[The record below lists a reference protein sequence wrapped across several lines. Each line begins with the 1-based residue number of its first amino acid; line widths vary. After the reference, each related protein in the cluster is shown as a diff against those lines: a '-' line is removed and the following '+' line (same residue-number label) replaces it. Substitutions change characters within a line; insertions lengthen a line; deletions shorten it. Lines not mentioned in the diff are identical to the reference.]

1 MTHSDLI
8 LDKIIKQSQFLG
20 LITKAE
26 TRSIP
31 LKELV
36 EDMNTYYTFMEI
48 LWEQFIAENRIL
60 TATNMLLLQK
70 DLENKELKKEIEKL
84 NSVINAVG

>member
-1 MTHSDLI
+1 MTHSELI
-8 LDKIIKQSQFLG
+8 LDKIIKQSQFYG
-20 LITKAE
+20 LIAKAE

-48 LWEQFIAENRIL
+48 LWEQFITENRIL

-70 DLENKELKKEIEKL
+70 DIENKELKKEIEKL
-84 NSVINAVG
+84 KSVINAIG